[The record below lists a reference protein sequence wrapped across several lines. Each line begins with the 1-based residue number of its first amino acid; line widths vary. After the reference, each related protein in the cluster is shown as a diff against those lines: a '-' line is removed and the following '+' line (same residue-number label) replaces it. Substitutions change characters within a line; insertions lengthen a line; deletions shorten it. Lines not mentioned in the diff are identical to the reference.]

1 MAKTPRRQWECT
13 VCGERIVFSRLL
25 SCKGGCGAL
34 YFCSEEHAELCARKL
49 GHDEEECSRMRRQR
63 EEAERL
69 GAGDPEGEWPWAEAC
84 AETRGLGVLEAMGSS
99 ETGALG
105 CEATCRDCGDGFLI
119 ASSVRFPLSPSGREN
134 AQGAPTP
141 GWRSYYREAGLPPS
155 SPAALFL
162 HAPLTL
168 AHALRELGWLPP
180 ESGPVRVHLAGA
192 AHDECS
198 LLACLA
204 ELAYCS
210 PLEGRRLEVAC
221 VGPSVPAL
229 LDGLSFAVGRRR
241 DELGVSYAAIEC
253 QGEID
258 GSSVT
263 CLRADAYN
271 ADAARRLGGHPHAI
285 FAQNAGIAA
294 YSAWAESAGFIR
306 ELCEEGAAFVATDY
320 CEEAAL
326 RGAAALSS
334 RDGEGGRGVAGPKPS
349 PFRRPI
355 RMASEDNDLP
365 SWSNGFWFGLGPG
378 GRR

>member
-1 MAKTPRRQWECT
+1 MVVEAYHAVAARQ
-13 VCGERIVFSRLL
+13 V
-25 SCKGGCGAL
+25 
-34 YFCSEEHAELCARKL
+34 
-49 GHDEEECSRMRRQR
+49 D
-63 EEAERL
+63 
-69 GAGDPEGEWPWAEAC
+69 
-84 AETRGLGVLEAMGSS
+84 
-99 ETGALG
+99 
-105 CEATCRDCGDGFLI
+105 
-119 ASSVRFPLSPSGREN
+119 
-134 AQGAPTP
+134 
-141 GWRSYYREAGLPPS
+141 
-155 SPAALFL
+155 
-162 HAPLTL
+162 
-168 AHALRELGWLPP
+168 
-180 ESGPVRVHLAGA
+180 LAGA

-253 QGEID
+253 QGEIG